1 LHGKDIKEMNLINRE
16 LTKDIKE
23 SLRHFPVV
31 AITGP
36 RQCGKSTLIRYLLES
51 NEDRVYL
58 DLERQS
64 DLQRLDEAEWF
75 FQSQKEKIICLDE
88 IQRKPEIF
96 PLLRSLVDEWRKNG
110 SFIILGSA
118 SRDLLRQSS
127 ESLAGRISYKRL
139 TPFLWSEIK
148 TRNTLEHFLARG
160 GFPGSFLA
168 ENDSVSMEWKENFI
182 ASFIERDLMQWTG
195 SSPMAV
201 RRLWQMLAHLNGQT
215 VNYSA
220 IGNSLGVSNTTIKN
234 YIDILQSTFM
244 IDVVPPY
251 IVNTGKRLIKSPKVY
266 LNDSGIAAALLGLK
280 DFNQLAGHPVFGSLW
295 EGTVLANLRGHFP
308 GTDIRFY
315 RTSHGSEI
323 DFLVF
328 LSGVL
333 IAVECKA
340 SKSPVLSR
348 GAYSAIADLKPDYT
362 FIVAPLEEGYPVK
375 KNVEVVS
382 LEEMIKRIKEFDH

>member
-1 LHGKDIKEMNLINRE
+1 MEFVKRK
-16 LTKDIKE
+16 LTKDIRE

-36 RQCGKSTLIRYLLES
+36 RQCGKSTLIRYLLGSKKEL
-51 NEDRVYL
+51 VYL

-64 DLQRLDEAEWF
+64 DLQKLDEAEWF
-75 FQSQKEKIICLDE
+75 FQSQKGKIICLDE

-96 PLLRSLVDEWRKNG
+96 QLLRSLVDEWHKKG
-110 SFIILGSA
+110 CFIILGSA

-139 TPFLWSEIK
+139 TPFLWSEIM
-148 TRNTLEHFLARG
+148 TRSTLEYYIARG

-182 ASFIERDLMQWTG
+182 SAFVERDLMQWTG

-215 VNYSA
+215 VNYSTL
-220 IGNSLGVSNTTIKN
+220 GNSLGVSNTTIKN
-234 YIDILQSTFM
+234 YIDILQLTFM
-244 IDVVPPY
+244 IDIVPPHM
-251 IVNTGKRLIKSPKVY
+251 VNTGKRIIKSPKLY
-266 LNDSGIAAALLGLK
+266 LNDSGIAATLLRLK
-280 DFNQLAGHPVFGSLW
+280 DFNQIAGHPVFGSIW
-295 EGTVLANLRGHFP
+295 EGVVLANLRGHFP
-308 GTDIRFY
+308 GADIRFY

-328 LSGVL
+328 LPKAL

-340 SKSPVLSR
+340 SKAPVLSR
-348 GAYSAIADLKPDYT
+348 GAYAAIDDLNPELT
-362 FIVAPLEEGYPVK
+362 LIVSPVEEGYPARK
-375 KNVEVVS
+375 GIDVVS
-382 LEEMIKRIKEFDH
+382 LEEMIGKIRKYE

>member
-1 LHGKDIKEMNLINRE
+1 MEFIRRKLTEDIR
-16 LTKDIKE
+16 E

-31 AITGP
+31 AVTGP
-36 RQCGKSTLIRYLLES
+36 RQCGKSTLIRYLLASKKELL
-51 NEDRVYL
+51 YL

-64 DLQRLDEAEWF
+64 DLHKLNEAEWF
-75 FQSQKEKIICLDE
+75 FQSQKEKVICLDE

-96 PLLRSLVDEWRKNG
+96 QLLRSLVDEWHKNG

-127 ESLAGRISYKRL
+127 ESLAGRISYKLL
-139 TPFLWSEIK
+139 TPFLWSEVK
-148 TRNTLEHFLARG
+148 DRSTLDHYIVRG

-182 ASFIERDLMQWTG
+182 SAFIERDLMQWTG

-201 RRLWQMLAHLNGQT
+201 RRLWQMMAHNNGQT

-220 IGNSLGVSNTTIKN
+220 LGNSLGVSNTTIKN

-244 IDVVPPY
+244 VDIVPPD
-251 IVNTGKRLIKSPKVY
+251 IVNTGKRIIKSPKIY
-266 LNDSGIAAALLGLK
+266 INDSGIAAALLGLK
-280 DFNQLAGHPVFGSLW
+280 DFHQIAGHPVFGSLW
-295 EGTVLANLRGHFP
+295 EGVVLSTLRGHFP
-308 GTDIRFY
+308 GAEVRFY

-328 LSGVL
+328 LPKAL

-340 SKSPVLSR
+340 SRSPVLSR
-348 GAYSAIADLKPDYT
+348 GTYSAIEDLKPEYT
-362 FIVAPLEEGYPVK
+362 LIVSPVEEGYPSGK
-375 KNVEVVS
+375 GIDVVS
-382 LEEMIKRIKEFDH
+382 LDEMVERIRKYE

>member
-1 LHGKDIKEMNLINRE
+1 MELIRRK

-23 SLRHFPVV
+23 SLRYFPVV
-31 AITGP
+31 AVTGP
-36 RQCGKSTLIRYLLES
+36 RQCGKSTLIRYLLGSKKEL
-51 NEDRVYL
+51 VYL

-64 DLQRLDEAEWF
+64 DLQKLDDAEWF
-75 FQSQKEKIICLDE
+75 FQSQKGKVICLDE

-96 PLLRSLVDEWRKNG
+96 QLLRSLVDEWRKNG
-110 SFIILGSA
+110 SFIIMGSA

-139 TPFLWSEIK
+139 TPFLWSEVK
-148 TRNTLEHFLARG
+148 TRSTLEYFLARG

-182 ASFIERDLMQWTG
+182 SAFIERDLMQWTG

-220 IGNSLGVSNTTIKN
+220 LGNSLGVSNTTVKN
-234 YIDILQSTFM
+234 YIDVLQSTFM
-244 IDVVPPY
+244 VDIVPPHV
-251 IVNTGKRLIKSPKVY
+251 VNTGKRIIKSPKIY
-266 LNDSGIAAALLGLK
+266 LNDSGIASALLGLK
-280 DFNQLAGHPVFGSLW
+280 DFNQMAGHPVFGSLW
-295 EGTVLANLRGHFP
+295 EGVVLANLRGHFP
-308 GTDIRFY
+308 GADVRFY

-328 LSGVL
+328 LPKAL

-340 SKSPVLSR
+340 SKAPVLSR
-348 GAYSAIADLKPDYT
+348 GAYAAIDDLKPGHIL
-362 FIVAPLEEGYPVK
+362 IVSPVEKGYSARK
-375 KNVEVVS
+375 GIDVVS
-382 LEEMIKRIKEFDH
+382 LGEMVERIRKYERG